1 MSKTIFALV
10 VALAFVA
17 GSITTTN
24 FAEAKNNKSL
34 ADSFFDIFTERF
46 GNTPGA
52 VNSFFDIFTELS
64 TDSFFDIT
72 YKGVIPSCPTD
83 QKPVILNGRWQCA
96 SPFPDSFFDIFYDLR
111 QQSIQDQQCPVDQYM
126 TGIAKG
132 IVTCKALL
140 GISGRPN

>member
-34 ADSFFDIFTERF
+34 ADSFFDIF
-46 GNTPGA
+46 
-52 VNSFFDIFTELS
+52 
-64 TDSFFDIT
+64 
-72 YKGVIPSCPTD
+72 
-83 QKPVILNGRWQCA
+83 
-96 SPFPDSFFDIFYDLR
+96 YDLR
-111 QQSIQDQQCPVDQYM
+111 QQSIQDQQCPPDQFM

-132 IVTCKALL
+132 IVTCKAAL